1 MINTFKKCYNANCL
15 NILEKFYFGDYM
27 TFVESVKYYL
37 STGYLKVDGRASRS
51 EFWWFQLFYLF
62 VCLLLGILAGILK
75 SEIFYFI
82 ALAFVIPSLA
92 VFIRRL
98 HDINKSGWLLLLCL
112 MPYIGFFVILIFLIF
127 CLQKGTEEEN
137 RFGANPLNP

>member
-1 MINTFKKCYNANCL
+1 MVVSI
-15 NILEKFYFGDYM
+15 ILFI
-27 TFVESVKYYL
+27 
-37 STGYLKVDGRASRS
+37 
-51 EFWWFQLFYLF
+51 
-62 VCLLLGILAGILK
+62 CLLLGILAGILK

-127 CLQKGTEEEN
+127 CLQKGTEGEN